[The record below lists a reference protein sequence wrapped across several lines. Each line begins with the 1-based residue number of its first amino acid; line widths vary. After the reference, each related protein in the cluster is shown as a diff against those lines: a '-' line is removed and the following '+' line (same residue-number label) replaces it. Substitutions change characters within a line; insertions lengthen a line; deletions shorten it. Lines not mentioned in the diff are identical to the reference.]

1 MSTVHA
7 RNLFDITTVA
17 LTTSRASIVGLII
30 IFLGIRLLNISIP
43 LETQAAIYLVG
54 MVALNLPHG
63 GYEHFMNLR
72 RRAMKFRGKYIL
84 GYLLMAGGFI
94 GLFLLAPIVGLAL
107 SIGIAVAK
115 GGGGDIYVLKSTTG
129 AEHIKSTIQ
138 MYLAVGARGGAVMAV
153 PIVAFPESFH
163 RFSELMVSM
172 IHPEGIGAIGSY
184 FSITG
189 PLIGIGYG
197 LVFIGH
203 VWLGFRNREGT
214 GSWEIDVAE
223 TILLVVYFAIVPVVI
238 AVGLYFPLWY
248 SARQIARE
256 LSVDKSPTTQTDILG
271 CPETDPTSV
280 ALRINRWGTR
290 HGICR
295 CCILVCHSESASEWV
310 SAT

>member
-1 MSTVHA
+1 
-7 RNLFDITTVA
+7 
-17 LTTSRASIVGLII
+17 
-30 IFLGIRLLNISIP
+30 
-43 LETQAAIYLVG
+43 
-54 MVALNLPHG
+54 
-63 GYEHFMNLR
+63 
-72 RRAMKFRGKYIL
+72 
-84 GYLLMAGGFI
+84 
-94 GLFLLAPIVGLAL
+94 
-107 SIGIAVAK
+107 
-115 GGGGDIYVLKSTTG
+115 
-129 AEHIKSTIQ
+129 
-138 MYLAVGARGGAVMAV
+138 MAV

-280 ALRINRWGTR
+280 ALRAWFVLIAGAPPR
-290 HGICR
+290 HLSLLYSGLPFRIRFRVGQCNLAESR
-295 CCILVCHSESASEWV
+295 SGVCLSA
-310 SAT
+310 